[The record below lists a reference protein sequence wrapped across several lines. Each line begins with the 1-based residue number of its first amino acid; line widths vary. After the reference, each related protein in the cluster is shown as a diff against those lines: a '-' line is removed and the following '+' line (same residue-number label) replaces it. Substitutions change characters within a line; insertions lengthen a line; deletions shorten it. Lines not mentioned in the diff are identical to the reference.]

1 MLARK
6 YQSRNAMTAGVLKK
20 NKIHWKC
27 RMKKLL
33 VLCQAA
39 LTVSLFI
46 AIPLAL
52 GEEQRYVSS
61 FPPSDSMII
70 QKANE
75 LRRCPK
81 DIKNIIGKLQT
92 SENIWTVYYEVI
104 SSQSKKNSVYDEM
117 QLKKLDAGIWILE
130 CSKTGKPRSYDTF
143 YH

>member
-1 MLARK
+1 M
-6 YQSRNAMTAGVLKK
+6 N
-20 NKIHWKC
+20 
-27 RMKKLL
+27 KLL

-39 LTVSLFI
+39 LTLSLFI
-46 AIPLAL
+46 AIPSAL

-70 QKANE
+70 QKAKE

-81 DIKNIIGKLQT
+81 DLKNIIGKLQT

-104 SSQSKKNSVYDEM
+104 SSQSKKITVYDEM
-117 QLKKLDAGIWILE
+117 QLRKLDIGIWILE
-130 CSKTGKPRSYDTF
+130 CSKIGKPRSYDTF